1 MLVLN
6 YNAKRGPCVCCTATL
21 TNIYRNCHF
30 VVPKS
35 TPPSHGGL
43 YEISGGSKPTF
54 CNGNCVTELG
64 IPGGTKNPS
73 LGRLWVFSVTTKV
86 LCALCVFAD

>member
-1 MLVLN
+1 MSVLN
-6 YNAKRGPCVCCTATL
+6 YNAKRGPSVYCTATL

-35 TPPSHGGL
+35 TPPPMEV

-54 CNGNCVTELG
+54 LTELCDG
-64 IPGGTKNPS
+64 TRDSGGAPKTP
-73 LGRLWVFSVTTKV
+73 LWGGYGYF
-86 LCALCVFAD
+86 L